1 MHVRPL
7 LLAAVATLSTMPI
20 AIFADTAATD
30 SFCATQYSRECQ
42 AAVTPRQVLE
52 RFRQGNERFAS
63 GRGTHRDYGQ
73 QVRDTAKG
81 QFPLASIVS
90 CIDSRA
96 PAELILDQGIGD
108 VFNARVAGNVI
119 NEDILGSLEFASKV
133 AGAKLIVV
141 MGHTSCGAV
150 KGACDNVQLGNLTA
164 LLAKIQPAV
173 AAVPSKTGAD
183 RSSKNYEFVEQVAAA
198 NVRQSVQQIR
208 DHSPILKEMED
219 EGEIKIVGAMYDVAT
234 GKVSWYE

>member
-7 LLAAVATLSTMPI
+7 LLVAVATLSTMPI

-30 SFCATQYSRECQ
+30 SFCETQYSRECQ

-63 GRGTHRDYGQ
+63 GHGTHRDYGQ

-150 KGACDNVQLGNLTA
+150 KGACDNVQMGNLTA